1 MPCDTGFAIAV
12 LFSRTMRLSDHRR
25 AGTRHATTTPLTM
38 THARTWHAP
47 RIVRWSRHAVRN
59 HRYSVHSRVLR
70 MISLHVPISACSK
83 MSRLPSSSPCSS
95 CYPMSSMLPALS
107 FLLLLIPS
115 HSSYPQVLPSY
126 PCPPMTRGTIPNFQ
140 PSPHVAQN
148 RLFRMIANV
157 AIPGTRVVAPSSCRP
172 FKVIAVITVIVRR
185 DRSDAFD
192 RSARSA
198 CLVVSACP
206 VVPACLVEFLS
217 SCFAC
222 VFRPCAA
229 FLLYDPSGRP
239 SQ

>member
-38 THARTWHAP
+38 THARTKRVTTPPAQTWHVP

-59 HRYSVHSRVLR
+59 HRYSVHSRVLQ

-83 MSRLPSSSPCSS
+83 MSRLPSSSPCSL

-126 PCPPMTRGTIPNFQ
+126 PCPPMTRGARPNFQ

-157 AIPGTRVVAPSSCRP
+157 AIPGTRVVAPLSCQ
-172 FKVIAVITVIVRR
+172 
-185 DRSDAFD
+185 
-192 RSARSA
+192 
-198 CLVVSACP
+198 P
-206 VVPACLVEFLS
+206 VQGHRCHHCHCKA
-217 SCFAC
+217 
-222 VFRPCAA
+222 
-229 FLLYDPSGRP
+229 
-239 SQ
+239 

>member
-38 THARTWHAP
+38 PHARTKRVTTPPAQTWHVP

-70 MISLHVPISACSK
+70 MISPHVPISACSK

-126 PCPPMTRGTIPNFQ
+126 PCPPMTRGAMPNFQ

-157 AIPGTRVVAPSSCRP
+157 AIPGTRVVAPLSCQ
-172 FKVIAVITVIVRR
+172 
-185 DRSDAFD
+185 
-192 RSARSA
+192 
-198 CLVVSACP
+198 P
-206 VVPACLVEFLS
+206 VQGHRCHHCHCKA
-217 SCFAC
+217 
-222 VFRPCAA
+222 
-229 FLLYDPSGRP
+229 
-239 SQ
+239 

>member
-38 THARTWHAP
+38 THARTKRVTMPPAHTWHVP

-59 HRYSVHSRVLR
+59 HRYAVHSPVLR

-83 MSRLPSSSPCSS
+83 MSRLPSSSPCSL

-126 PCPPMTRGTIPNFQ
+126 PCPPMTRGAMPNFQ

-157 AIPGTRVVAPSSCRP
+157 AIPGTRVVAPLSCQ
-172 FKVIAVITVIVRR
+172 
-185 DRSDAFD
+185 
-192 RSARSA
+192 
-198 CLVVSACP
+198 P
-206 VVPACLVEFLS
+206 VQGHRCHHCHCKA
-217 SCFAC
+217 
-222 VFRPCAA
+222 
-229 FLLYDPSGRP
+229 
-239 SQ
+239 

>member
-38 THARTWHAP
+38 PHARTWHAP

-70 MISLHVPISACSK
+70 MISPHVPISACSK

-115 HSSYPQVLPSY
+115 HPSYPQVLPSY
-126 PCPPMTRGTIPNFQ
+126 PCPPMTRGAMPNFQ

-157 AIPGTRVVAPSSCRP
+157 AIPGTRVVAPSSCQ
-172 FKVIAVITVIVRR
+172 
-185 DRSDAFD
+185 
-192 RSARSA
+192 
-198 CLVVSACP
+198 P
-206 VVPACLVEFLS
+206 VQGHHCHHCHCKA
-217 SCFAC
+217 
-222 VFRPCAA
+222 
-229 FLLYDPSGRP
+229 
-239 SQ
+239 

>member
-1 MPCDTGFAIAV
+1 
-12 LFSRTMRLSDHRR
+12 MRPSDHRR

-38 THARTWHAP
+38 PHARTWHAP

-70 MISLHVPISACSK
+70 MISPHVPISACSK

-115 HSSYPQVLPSY
+115 HPSYPQVLPSY
-126 PCPPMTRGTIPNFQ
+126 PCPPMTRGAMPNIPALAACC
-140 PSPHVAQN
+140 SKSALPHDRKRRHPRYQGRCALN
-148 RLFRMIANV
+148 HA
-157 AIPGTRVVAPSSCRP
+157 SP
-172 FKVIAVITVIVRR
+172 FKVITVITVIVRR